1 MTSSESRES
10 QKEPCAE
17 RLQAAVAHAQAFLE
31 TQSAAADARFSRE
44 IVELLARCGTAS
56 AADAEASGG
65 GVARAETG
73 ASARARPAEM
83 FGSAA
88 ARKVL
93 SARVAALCAAQE
105 SAAPRALAK
114 AGQAAPAH
122 EWLAALALAD
132 ALGVLRAPELAR
144 LVAVLAK
151 TQRTDG
157 AWADAQGEA
166 SLFLTGM
173 FGGYL
178 ARSFQARPSVLAK
191 AGQYLASQWSPV
203 RVSGDIN
210 LCWEALVA
218 FAYFYAV
225 TGDELGDEILQRC
238 GREFERGYRKQV
250 LQPLDLAYLL
260 LLCDAEAFPAVSV
273 TSREIVEALLAAQR
287 EDGSWPGACCT
298 RGDVATA
305 TFLAVAVLR
314 RLTR

>member
-1 MTSSESRES
+1 MTSSESRET
-10 QKEPCAE
+10 QKQPCAE
-17 RLQAAVAHAQAFLE
+17 RLRAAVAHAQVFLE
-31 TQSAAADARFSRE
+31 TQSAADARFSRE
-44 IVELLARCGTAS
+44 IVELLGCCGTAS
-56 AADAEASGG
+56 MADAAASGG
-65 GVARAETG
+65 MAAQAEAG
-73 ASARARPAEM
+73 ASVRARPAEM

-93 SARVAALCAAQE
+93 SERVAALCAAQE
-105 SAAPRALAK
+105 LAA
-114 AGQAAPAH
+114 AGPAPSAH
-122 EWLAALALAD
+122 EWLAALTLAD
-132 ALGVLRAPELAR
+132 ALGVLRAPELAP

-151 TQRTDG
+151 AQRTDG

-191 AGQYLASQWSPV
+191 AGQYLASQWSPA

-238 GREFERGYRKQV
+238 GREFERAYRKQV

-273 TSREIVEALLAAQR
+273 TSREIVDALLAAQR

-298 RGDVATA
+298 RGDAAMA
-305 TFLAVAVLR
+305 TFVAVAALR